1 MVNPATY
8 KLRKIAKI
16 RGINPLMTEAII
28 TYDNGPR
35 HERVKN
41 YKNMSREKLLNTLDE
56 SQRNFQNLS
65 QSGLEWIVKMENLS
79 QNELEQIEKMRH
91 IKNYKSMSKEGL
103 LIALLKSEHSHAEL
117 YKIKSNNAKTEET
130 KKIFNELRDR
140 FSRSK
145 IKEIRKK
152 FYGKEKIEQ
161 YSNELEKKYISRK
174 EEKKIKQYREEQEK
188 KEKNEQYLKNLE
200 ESLNK
205 SKKYYDYDDLDY
217 KGIKDI
223 ENLFVE
229 VDEDYYKP
237 VKTKGAFDDNY
248 IAYESRGDKDKKLS
262 IKEHFLWSFCTCV
275 I

>member
-1 MVNPATY
+1 
-8 KLRKIAKI
+8 
-16 RGINPLMTEAII
+16 
-28 TYDNGPR
+28 
-35 HERVKN
+35 
-41 YKNMSREKLLNTLDE
+41 
-56 SQRNFQNLS
+56 
-65 QSGLEWIVKMENLS
+65 MENLS
-79 QNELEQIEKMRH
+79 QTELEQIEKMRH

-262 IKEHFLWSFCTCV
+262 IKEHFL
-275 I
+275 